1 MKKTLLLTSL
11 FVLIILPFTA
21 SLIMGETA
29 PPRHATV
36 TLHESMINNFFKA
49 IGPVTGKGE
58 KSGIKYTWVV
68 EDARVNVEPGTAA
81 FEAKVKLDAGIY
93 KTVEN
98 AKGKVSIEYV
108 KETNRMRVRVE
119 EAIVKLSIKLLGKH
133 IQIGSIDIA
142 KYYRPTFEF
151 AGPQPIQKE
160 VEVELPDGTKK
171 KIQITTKNENLV
183 LEKDQ
188 VSVYSELVFTPMN

>member
-1 MKKTLLLTSL
+1 
-11 FVLIILPFTA
+11 
-21 SLIMGETA
+21 MGETA

-36 TLHESMINNFFKA
+36 VLHESMINNFFKA
-49 IGPVTGKGE
+49 IGPVSGKGE
-58 KSGIKYTWVV
+58 KNSIKYTWVV
-68 EDARVNVEPGTAA
+68 EEARVNIEPGSATFDAR
-81 FEAKVKLDAGIY
+81 VKLDAGLY

-108 KETNRMRVRVE
+108 KDTNRMRVRVE

-133 IQIGSIDIA
+133 IPIGSIDIA
-142 KYYRPTFEF
+142 RYYRPTFEF

-171 KIQITTKNENLV
+171 KIQITTKNETLA